1 MPKFS
6 ENLTIKDISVRC
18 EGVYQKAIKSS
29 SYEEEDE
36 HFELTLESIIHNR
49 EDIYEIVSEEIIED
63 LKEQLIEI
71 LNT

>member
-18 EGVYQKAIKSS
+18 EGVYQKAVKSS

-36 HFELTLESIIHNR
+36 HFELTLEGVIHNR
-49 EDIYEIVSEEIIED
+49 EDIYEIVSDEIIEE
-63 LKEQLIEI
+63 LKEQLTEI